1 VSSVL
6 GNAPIVERRPGN
18 ELDKDAFL
26 QLLVAQLRYQDPTAP
41 MDSASFMAQTSQLT
55 SVEKLTDLATTSRSA
70 FDVQQRLGA
79 ASLVGRQVSWTT
91 ADGGSAHGTVD
102 AVTFAGGS
110 PVLRVGDTDLPL
122 DQVTAVAAPAT
133 QTPGA

>member
-1 VSSVL
+1 
-6 GNAPIVERRPGN
+6 
-18 ELDKDAFL
+18 
-26 QLLVAQLRYQDPTAP
+26 
-41 MDSASFMAQTSQLT
+41 
-55 SVEKLTDLATTSRSA
+55 VEKLTELATTSRSA